1 MKSFKVAVMIF
12 LVFLLASEAWA
23 LAPVRPKGAE
33 GGVKAEGVKKS
44 QDPRTAPAPVSPV
57 RKVTEFVQK
66 IEGGVLYTQGGQYK
80 LAGVKVL
87 DLTKSPKV
95 ADPKKV
101 PKKTAELTFVNDQ
114 LQEVVIRQ
122 RR

>member
-1 MKSFKVAVMIF
+1 MKSFKVAAMIL
-12 LVFLLASEAWA
+12 LVFLLAFDAWA
-23 LAPVRPKGAE
+23 FAPVRPQGTE
-33 GGVKAEGVKKS
+33 GEKAEGVKKS
-44 QDPRTAPAPVSPV
+44 QDPRTAPAAVSPV
-57 RKVTEFVQK
+57 RKVTEFVEK
-66 IEGGVLYTQGGQYK
+66 IEGGVLYTNGGQYR

-87 DLTKSPKV
+87 DLTKSFQGS
-95 ADPKKV
+95 DPKKV

>member
-1 MKSFKVAVMIF
+1 MKSFKVAAMIL
-12 LVFLLASEAWA
+12 LVFLLAFEAWGSA
-23 LAPVRPKGAE
+23 RVQPKGE
-33 GGVKAEGVKKS
+33 EGVKAEGVKKS

-87 DLTKSPKV
+87 DLSRSPKV
-95 ADPKKV
+95 EDPRKV
-101 PKKTAELTFVNDQ
+101 PQKTAELTFVNNQ

>member
-1 MKSFKVAVMIF
+1 MKSFKVAVMIL
-12 LVFLLASEAWA
+12 LVFLLAFEAWA
-23 LAPVRPKGAE
+23 MTPVQPKGAE
-33 GGVKAEGVKKS
+33 GVKAEGVKKS

-57 RKVTEFVQK
+57 RKVTEFFQK
-66 IEGGVLYTQGGQYK
+66 IEDGVLYTQGGQYK

-101 PKKTAELTFVNDQ
+101 PKKTAELTFVKDQ

>member
-1 MKSFKVAVMIF
+1 MKSFKVAAMIL
-12 LVFLLASEAWA
+12 LVFLLAFDAWA
-23 LAPVRPKGAE
+23 FAPVRPKGTE
-33 GGVKAEGVKKS
+33 GEKAEGVKKS

-57 RKVTEFVQK
+57 RKVTEFVEK
-66 IEGGVLYTQGGQYK
+66 IAGGVLYTNGGRYR

-87 DLTKSPKV
+87 DLTKSLQGS
-95 ADPKKV
+95 DPKKV

>member
-1 MKSFKVAVMIF
+1 MKSFKVAAMF
-12 LVFLLASEAWA
+12 LLFFLLAFDAWA
-23 LAPVRPKGAE
+23 FAPVRAKGTE
-33 GGVKAEGVKKS
+33 GEKAEGVKKS

-57 RKVTEFVQK
+57 RKVTEFVEK
-66 IEGGVLYTQGGQYK
+66 IEGGVLYTNGGQYR
-80 LAGVKVL
+80 LPGVKVL
-87 DLTKSPKV
+87 DLTKSLQSS
-95 ADPKKV
+95 DPKKV

>member
-1 MKSFKVAVMIF
+1 MKSFKVEAMIL
-12 LVFLLASEAWA
+12 LVFLLALDAWA
-23 LAPVRPKGAE
+23 FGPVRPKGTE
-33 GGVKAEGVKKS
+33 GVKAEGVTKS
-44 QDPRTAPAPVSPV
+44 QDPRTAPALVSPV
-57 RKVTEFVQK
+57 RKVTEFVEK
-66 IEGGVLYTQGGQYK
+66 IEGGALYTNGGRYQ

-87 DLTKSPKV
+87 DLTRSPQKSE
-95 ADPKKV
+95 PKKV